1 MIFCLLWDRAI
12 TAIERSKRDVFSLCT
27 RSMASLFLDYHVQLP
42 SDDSPVCSSWCE
54 AETVLAVALKSNEIR
69 FFGDEVSLVGPTNS
83 VS

>member
-1 MIFCLLWDRAI
+1 
-12 TAIERSKRDVFSLCT
+12 
-27 RSMASLFLDYHVQLP
+27 MASLFLDYHVQLP